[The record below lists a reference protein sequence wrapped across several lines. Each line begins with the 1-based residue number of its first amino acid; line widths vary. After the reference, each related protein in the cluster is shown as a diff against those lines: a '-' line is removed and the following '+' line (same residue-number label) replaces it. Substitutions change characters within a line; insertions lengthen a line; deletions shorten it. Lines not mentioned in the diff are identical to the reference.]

1 MWKST
6 NLSFFITRFSLRG
19 SLLVTRYSLL
29 VNCYFLLATN
39 KVPKYHNFL
48 FVLRAPRATR
58 LLRAQRA

>member
-1 MWKST
+1 M
-6 NLSFFITRFSLRG
+6 RG